1 MPHSVVSD
9 VLGEEY
15 GNPQERYQAQTMEFL
30 SDFLGDVT
38 FKVRP
43 TEKIEVNQ
51 EKRGC

>member
-1 MPHSVVSD
+1 MCLISA

-15 GNPQERYQAQTMEFL
+15 RNPQERYQAQTTEFL

-43 TEKIEVNQ
+43 TEKIEVSQ
-51 EKRGC
+51 EKRFS

>member
-1 MPHSVVSD
+1 MCLISA

-15 GNPQERYQAQTMEFL
+15 RNPQERYQAQTTEFL

-43 TEKIEVNQ
+43 LKIEVSQ
-51 EKRGC
+51 EKRFS